1 MIAFLVAKPCDS
13 IEIAN
18 LHYICALKRP
28 DGFMHKLGIS
38 FLRQYYKIFLN
49 EKNSLTI
56 IAEKDN
62 KIVGFHS
69 GTMDAEEHHL
79 TLRKNKVSLGLSIL
93 PIIFTNPSILFDVVK
108 RFKSL
113 GNKEN
118 DFRVKS
124 GPRGEYWGWNP
135 NFPDSTNS
143 LKLHKLWHTI
153 LKELGATYVRSEV
166 DLTNDRIVKSIKLM
180 GGIFLE
186 EVVLDDGRKR
196 AIVEYKL

>member
-1 MIAFLVAKPCDS
+1 MTYFRIAKPNDSNAVAK
-13 IEIAN
+13 
-18 LHYICALKRP
+18 LHYICALKQV
-28 DGFMHKLGIS
+28 DGFMHKLGLE
-38 FLRQYYKIFLN
+38 FLKRYYKIFLN
-49 EKNSLTI
+49 ESKSLI
-56 IAEKDN
+56 VVAEKDN

-79 TLRKNKVSLGLSIL
+79 TLRKNKISLGISIL
-93 PIIFTNPSILFDVVK
+93 PIIFTNPGILFDIFK
-108 RFKSL
+108 RFKAL
-113 GNKEN
+113 GSKEN

-166 DLTNDRIVKSIKLM
+166 DLTNERIVKSIKLM
-180 GGIFLE
+180 GGIFLDE
-186 EVVLDDGRKR
+186 IVLDDGRKR